1 MRKLPPALILFLPLM
16 LLLWQPAPPANSGT
30 IPPPLPPYQRIL
42 FVGNSITAHDPDL
55 SLGWFWYHGMAAT
68 QADLDY
74 VHQVQ
79 LGLAV
84 RQGFVPEIEI
94 LSADVNRFQN
104 AADVD
109 GRTLD
114 MDRYVWEFAPDLVI
128 VVIGD
133 NAAANAP
140 YADWIY
146 AYNKVIEW
154 TPNAYH
160 IAAGLWATEADGREQ
175 LLQQAAAET
184 GMVYVPIRDL
194 HTMATEANEFAHGG
208 VRWHPGN
215 EGMRLIA
222 GRILGA
228 VPIATPTA
236 TVTNTP
242 TETATA
248 TSTPTFT
255 ETPTP
260 TSTATETPTGALT
273 STATATGASTPTD
286 TPTATLTPTE
296 TSTGTLAPTSTP
308 TETPTAPPVVD
319 APTPMSVYLPLM
331 RK

>member
-1 MRKLPPALILFLPLM
+1 MRYRIIGLLLFVFLLALIS
-16 LLLWQPAPPANSGT
+16 PATSPANSGT
-30 IPPPLPPYQRIL
+30 LPPPPPPYQRIL
-42 FVGNSITAHDPDL
+42 FVGNSITVHDVDR
-55 SLGWFWYHGMAAT
+55 SIGWFWVHGMAAS

-79 LGLAV
+79 LMLTL

-94 LSADVNRFQN
+94 LSADINRFQN
-104 AADVD
+104 SADVD
-109 GRTLD
+109 GRTID

-128 VVIGD
+128 VVMGD
-133 NAAANAP
+133 NAAVGAP

-154 TPNAYH
+154 TPGAYH
-160 IAAGLWATEADGREQ
+160 IATGLWATEADGREQ
-175 LLQQAAAET
+175 LLMQAAAET

-222 GRILGA
+222 QRILGA
-228 VPIATPTA
+228 VPVATPTA
-236 TVTNTP
+236 TPTDTP

-248 TSTPTFT
+248 TD
-255 ETPTP
+255 TP
-260 TSTATETPTGALT
+260 TSTLT
-273 STATATGASTPTD
+273 
-286 TPTATLTPTE
+286 
-296 TSTGTLAPTSTP
+296 PTSTP

-319 APTPMSVYLPLM
+319 APTPTPMTVYLPLVHGE
-331 RK
+331 

>member
-1 MRKLPPALILFLPLM
+1 MMLRTISPLLLIL
-16 LLLWQPAPPANSGT
+16 LLLFLRPSLPANSGT
-30 IPPPLPPYQRIL
+30 IPPPPPPFHRVL

-55 SLGWFWYHGMAAT
+55 SLGWFWFHGMAAS

-79 LGLAV
+79 LMLAV

-114 MDRYVWEFAPDLVI
+114 MDRYVWEFNPDLVI
-128 VVIGD
+128 VVMGD
-133 NAAANAP
+133 NAALDAP
-140 YADWIY
+140 YSDWLY

-160 IAAGLWATEADGREQ
+160 IAAGLWAVEEDGREQ
-175 LLQQAAAET
+175 LLMQAAAET

-194 HTMATEANEFAHGG
+194 HTSVTEANEFAHGG

-236 TVTNTP
+236 TMTNTP

-255 ETPTP
+255 EMPTP
-260 TSTATETPTGALT
+260 TSTATETPT
-273 STATATGASTPTD
+273 STATVTGTSTPTD
-286 TPTATLTPTE
+286 TPTPTGTPTGTLAPTE
-296 TSTGTLAPTSTP
+296 TPTGTLAPTSAPTP
-308 TETPTAPPVVD
+308 PPIVVAPT
-319 APTPMSVYLPLM
+319 PTPMSVYLPLM
-331 RK
+331 AR

>member
-1 MRKLPPALILFLPLM
+1 MRKISLVLILLLSLALLLYRPASPATGGTLPPPM
-16 LLLWQPAPPANSGT
+16 
-30 IPPPLPPYQRIL
+30 PPYQRIL

-55 SLGWFWYHGMAAT
+55 SLGWFWFHGMAAS

-114 MDRYVWEFAPDLVI
+114 MDRYVWEFNPDLVI
-128 VVIGD
+128 VVMGD
-133 NAAANAP
+133 NAALDAP
-140 YADWIY
+140 YSDWLY
-146 AYNKVIEW
+146 AYNKVLEW

-160 IAAGLWATEADGREQ
+160 IATGLWAVEEDGREQ
-175 LLQQAAAET
+175 LLMQAAAET

-194 HTMATEANEFAHGG
+194 HTTETEANEFAHGG

-222 GRILGA
+222 GRILSA
-228 VPIATPTA
+228 VPMATPTA

-248 TSTPTFT
+248 TD
-255 ETPTP
+255 TPTP
-260 TSTATETPTGALT
+260 TSTPTETST
-273 STATATGASTPTD
+273 STATATGTFTPTD
-286 TPTATLTPTE
+286 TPTPTE
-296 TSTGTLAPTSTP
+296 TPTATLAPTKTPTGTLAPTSAP
-308 TETPTAPPVVD
+308 TETPTAPPIVV
-319 APTPMSVYLPLM
+319 APTPTVMSVYLPLM
-331 RK
+331 AR